1 MAGTSIQ
8 QVWPPS
14 WKHLTDN
21 LASVLL
27 SGPDRCRLDDS
38 GTTLHTIFIYL
49 FSSRLRRVER
59 ITNKLHSLS
68 PHYKLWG
75 KKGGRGVNTKEVAEN
90 RTRLFSFTSRR
101 PELENTP
108 IEQTQM
114 SISCGLICFSFKR
127 EQSVI
132 ACWSSYYIILF
143 FFLFSGCLL
152 LTKNVDGP
160 KLY

>member
-1 MAGTSIQ
+1 MKTFDKQSGICVI
-8 QVWPPS
+8 VWPRQMLIGRQR
-14 WKHLTDN
+14 HDT
-21 LASVLL
+21 A
-27 SGPDRCRLDDS
+27 
-38 GTTLHTIFIYL
+38 HYFYL

-75 KKGGRGVNTKEVAEN
+75 KKGGRGVNTEEVAEN

-101 PELENTP
+101 SELENTP

-114 SISCGLICFSFKR
+114 SISCGLICFPFKR

-132 ACWSSYYIILF
+132 ACWSSYHIVLF
-143 FFLFSGCLL
+143 FFLLQDVCSSLK
-152 LTKNVDGP
+152 T
-160 KLY
+160 